1 MAGTT
6 SSNSKNGS
14 GGGGSAGGG
23 ASSNG
28 RRARIP
34 TDKFTVTQAAGVLGI
49 SPETLRRMDRRG
61 DASPSQRQ
69 GNRRIYTHDDIN
81 RLREM
86 ISGRKRKATTTIALV
101 NQKGGVGKTTITINL
116 GGALA
121 TQGYRV
127 LIVDFDPQANCSF
140 GLDVLWNDVEA
151 SIADVLGYEISG
163 PTRQLAE
170 VIRTV
175 SYHPNLVLAPSHLN
189 LAAAEMMLH
198 NAMGREMKL
207 DKALDTV
214 RQDYDFILIDSPPSL
229 GLLSINAMVASDA
242 VLIPIDGAFSLEGV
256 RQLLNTRKGCAELS
270 RHPIHVLG
278 GVLNRQRLTTANS
291 TVILEM
297 ASSIFGRRMFRTVIP
312 ERTAVDGST
321 AARLPVVFSG
331 LPEAEPYYALSE
343 EVVKSV
349 AEIVGS

>member
-1 MAGTT
+1 MTV
-6 SSNSKNGS
+6 
-14 GGGGSAGGG
+14 
-23 ASSNG
+23 
-28 RRARIP
+28 RRRPA
-34 TDKFTVTQAAGVLGI
+34 DNFTVTQAAQVLGI

-61 DASPSQRQ
+61 DASPSRRE
-69 GNRRIYTHDDIN
+69 GNRRIYTHEDIN
-81 RLREM
+81 RLRDM
-86 ISGRKRKATTTIALV
+86 LSGRKRKAPVTIALV

-116 GGALA
+116 AGALA

-151 SIADVLGYEISG
+151 SIADVVGYEVAG
-163 PTRQLAE
+163 PTRTLAE
-170 VIRTV
+170 VVRPVT
-175 SYHPNLVLAPSHLN
+175 YHPNLFLAPSHLN

-198 NAMGREMKL
+198 NAMGRELKL
-207 DKALDTV
+207 DKALDSV
-214 RQDYDFILIDSPPSL
+214 RNGYDFILIDSPPSL

-278 GVLNRQRLTTANS
+278 GVLNRQRLTTANAS
-291 TVILEM
+291 AILEM
-297 ASSIFGRRMFRTVIP
+297 ATSIFGKRMFQTVIP

-321 AARLPVVFSG
+321 AVRFPVVFSG

-343 EVVKSV
+343 EVARNV
-349 AEIVGS
+349 AEIAGS

>member
-1 MAGTT
+1 MAV
-6 SSNSKNGS
+6 
-14 GGGGSAGGG
+14 
-23 ASSNG
+23 
-28 RRARIP
+28 RRRP
-34 TDKFTVTQAAGVLGI
+34 TDSYTVTQAADVLGI

-61 DASPSQRQ
+61 DASPSRRE
-69 GNRRIYTHDDIN
+69 GNRRIYTHDDLN
-81 RLREM
+81 RLRGLL
-86 ISGRKRKATTTIALV
+86 SGRKRKATTTIALV

-116 GGALA
+116 AGALA

-151 SIADVLGYEISG
+151 SIADVVGYEVAG
-163 PTRQLAE
+163 PTRTLAE
-170 VIRTV
+170 VVRPVT
-175 SYHPNLVLAPSHLN
+175 YHPNLFLAPSHLN

-198 NAMGREMKL
+198 NAMGRELKL
-207 DKALDTV
+207 DKALDGV
-214 RQDYDFILIDSPPSL
+214 RNDYDFVLIDSPPSL

-278 GVLNRQRLTTANS
+278 GVLNRQRLTTANAS
-291 TVILEM
+291 AILEM
-297 ASSIFGRRMFRTVIP
+297 ATSIFGKRMFKTVIP

-321 AARLPVVFSG
+321 AVRFPIVFSG
-331 LPEAEPYYALSE
+331 LPEAEPYHALSE
-343 EVVKSV
+343 EVTRSV
-349 AEIVGS
+349 AEITGG